1 MAATIRKEFAVYNET
16 QKRYLALLEDI
27 DRLER
32 VQSFSRYEDE
42 GLSRRIADINN
53 EIRSLEDEIE
63 PSFEFAD

>member
-1 MAATIRKEFAVYNET
+1 MAKHNEARM
-16 QKRYLALLEDI
+16 RYLSLLEDI

-32 VQSFSRYEDE
+32 MQSFSRYEDE
-42 GLSRRIADINN
+42 GLARRIADMSN

>member
-1 MAATIRKEFAVYNET
+1 MAKYNET
-16 QKRYLALLEDI
+16 QKRYLSLLEDI

-32 VQSFSRYEDE
+32 MQSFSRYEDE